1 MCNSV
6 KAVSA
11 PAPVVASQSV
21 AGLFFAPGDKKS
33 PAQPVAPVK
42 VEPYLS
48 TGQRIVNY
56 VQAVIAAK
64 GLDINK
70 WVFNGKPSYKY
81 ISGTYEAAINSVLNS
96 YSSDCDATL
105 FNVSVPALAKFIGVE
120 PQYLYDIGNKK
131 INPPTP
137 VPAKVEPIKLKT
149 RILPGGIKRYVHV
162 FAPALKER
170 FEGKV
175 KDNPLCCVR
184 VGSNPKRFKMY
195 RGVEFLSGASLE
207 ELAEPL
213 AGTNGR
219 AICVMVTTGPIRVSY

>member
-11 PAPVVASQSV
+11 PIAVVKSV
-21 AGLFFAPGDKKS
+21 DTVNPGHR
-33 PAQPVAPVK
+33 VADYVESVVK
-42 VEPYLS
+42 A
-48 TGQRIVNY
+48 R
-56 VQAVIAAK
+56 
-64 GLDINK
+64 GLDTTK
-70 WVFNGKPSYKY
+70 WNGASGGYY
-81 ISGTYEAAINSVLNS
+81 HQRYNGTYELAINRTRDNDFVMPYKANML
-96 YSSDCDATL
+96 
-105 FNVSVPALAKFIGVE
+105 NVSIPALAKFIGVE
-120 PQYLYDIGNKK
+120 PQYLYDIGDGN
-131 INPPTP
+131 IVPP
-137 VPAKVEPIKLKT
+137 PAKVEPAKLKT

-170 FEGKV
+170 FDGKA